1 MASIMAKFAHQ
12 KDILMR
18 KKISRKGHELTR
30 RDFIKTSAALGAAS
44 LVSGT
49 SRMYAAGSDILKV
62 GLVGCG
68 GRGTGAATQ
77 ALMGVD
83 KSVRLWAMADL
94 FRDKLDACYNMLSKG
109 AKGRYDREDFDG
121 LPDQMNVTEQRKFI
135 GFDAYKK
142 LLESGVDMVIL
153 TTPPHFRPEHFEAA
167 VKAGKHVFLEK
178 PVAVDPVGIRRII
191 TAAKVAKGKG
201 LSVVAGTQRRHQLHY
216 QEIMKRIHNGAIGEI
231 IAAQCYWNGGGGS
244 LRRKKPEGMSDMEW
258 QCRRWYSYSWLSG
271 DHIVEQHVHNI
282 DIMNW
287 ALRSHPVSA
296 LGMGGREVRQGGN
309 NWDHFAIEFEYPGGV
324 RVLSMCR
331 QIPRCSNQVSERIV
345 GTKGFAYIDSA
356 TGYIKGENPYEG
368 PASPNPYVQEHID
381 LIRSIREGAGFNEG
395 VQIAESTMCAIMG
408 RMSAY
413 TGRALSWDWAM
424 KGSKL
429 DLRPEKYEF
438 GDLPVRPVAVPGK
451 TMLI

>member
-1 MASIMAKFAHQ
+1 
-12 KDILMR
+12 MR

-331 QIPRCSNQVSERIV
+331 QIPRCSNRVSERIV

-368 PASPNPYVQEHID
+368 SASPNPYVQEHID